1 MDRVRIEKRLDELK
15 DVGAAANKRTAKSRA
30 ARATPL
36 PGLIGRVNVRDQDA
50 GIIVTYQPGYTITQ
64 EDVQKLQ
71 AAAGASAG
79 DSWRIDMLGILTLAA
94 DSQVQL
100 RHVGGS
106 ASGGVH
112 TLFIGSQSVSEIGDD
127 RSKDD
132 TRQLP
137 LLKGQYPI
145 RWTLTGGDL
154 GTARMSLVPVD
165 AAGNPQ
171 VGVAAIQYLRE
182 MNVLTRSIPYKT
194 EIKWGTE

>member
-1 MDRVRIEKRLDELK
+1 LDRVRIEKRLDELK
-15 DVGAAANKRTAKSRA
+15 DVGTAANKRTAKSRA